1 MTAGASKFRALLQK
15 HVPAG
20 LKSVTDPRENARQFI
35 EALRKKH
42 TFQHESGKPVD
53 TTIGVILTNT
63 RVKFVIPGSPGQSPV
78 EGKRYIFCYD
88 HGRYRALN

>member
-1 MTAGASKFRALLQK
+1 MTAVIGSASKFRALLQK

-20 LKSVTDPRENARQFI
+20 LKSVTDPRETARQFI
-35 EALRKKH
+35 EELRKKH

-78 EGKRYIFCYD
+78 EGKR
-88 HGRYRALN
+88 